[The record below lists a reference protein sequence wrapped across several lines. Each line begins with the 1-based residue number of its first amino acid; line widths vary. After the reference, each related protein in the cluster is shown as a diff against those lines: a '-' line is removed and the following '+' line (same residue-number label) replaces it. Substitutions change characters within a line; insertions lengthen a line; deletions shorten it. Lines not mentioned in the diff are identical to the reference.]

1 MPWCPKCKTEYRKGF
16 TTCSDCNTPLVEK
29 LVDEEEMIP
38 FFQAEEKRIA
48 DKLVRYF
55 EYSGLSS
62 TIRYYE
68 DNQIYVVSVPAKKQA
83 EAKKLYQAFYFVERE
98 KAENDKMDDS
108 SIDNN
113 KLHIPAEE
121 NDAKGQAGPKD
132 TGIPMKAATKGTA
145 VPEDISTED
154 TADAVSKDTGTE
166 DTAGVISED
175 IDTEGSANEIPEDIG
190 TEGSADEVPEDIGTE
205 GSVNTIPAG
214 TTEEGTDNLSS
225 VDEMPPEYNPDE
237 EDEPVTYMLKSEQYK
252 DLNATFWIFFIF
264 GIAGILILVLNL
276 ADIFNFINGAISNIV
291 MGALF
296 IFFLYVAL
304 STHHKARK
312 VQAEIEAEN
321 KLTEEINRWLTD
333 NITEEFLSSIHID
346 SISSELNYM
355 RASETIHEMM
365 IKEFGPQNNA
375 YLDRLFDDYYNRTF
389 DHMP

>member
-29 LVDEEEMIP
+29 LVDEEMIP

-55 EYSGLSS
+55 EYSGLPSD
-62 TIRYYE
+62 IRYYE

-108 SIDNN
+108 SIDNS
-113 KLHIPAEE
+113 KLRILAEE
-121 NDAKGQAGPKD
+121 NDTKEQADPKD
-132 TGIPMKAATKGTA
+132 TGIPMKAAIKETV
-145 VPEDISTED
+145 VPENISTED
-154 TADAVSKDTGTE
+154 TADTVPADTGTE
-166 DTAGVISED
+166 DTVGAVFED
-175 IDTEGSANEIPEDIG
+175 
-190 TEGSADEVPEDIGTE
+190 
-205 GSVNTIPAG
+205 
-214 TTEEGTDNLSS
+214 TTEEETDNFSS
-225 VDEMPPEYNPDE
+225 VDEVPPEYNPDE
-237 EDEPVTYMLKSEQYK
+237 EEGPVTYMLKSEQYK
-252 DLNATFWIFFIF
+252 DLNATFWIFLIF

-276 ADIFNFINGAISNIV
+276 AGIFDFINGAISNIV
-291 MGALF
+291 MGVLF

-321 KLTEEINRWLTD
+321 KLTEEINQWLSA

-346 SISSELNYM
+346 SISPELNYM
-355 RASETIHEMM
+355 RASETIHEML

-375 YLDRLFDDYYNRTF
+375 YLDRLLDDYYNRTF

>member
-29 LVDEEEMIP
+29 LVDEEMIP

-55 EYSGLSS
+55 EYSGLPSD
-62 TIRYYE
+62 IRYYE

-108 SIDNN
+108 SIDNS

-121 NDAKGQAGPKD
+121 NDTKEQADAKD
-132 TGIPMKAATKGTA
+132 TGIPMKAAIKETV
-145 VPEDISTED
+145 VPENISTED
-154 TADAVSKDTGTE
+154 TADAVSEDTGTENTEDAVPEDTGTENTEDAIPADTGTE
-166 DTAGVISED
+166 DTVGAVFED
-175 IDTEGSANEIPEDIG
+175 
-190 TEGSADEVPEDIGTE
+190 
-205 GSVNTIPAG
+205 
-214 TTEEGTDNLSS
+214 TTEEETDNFSS
-225 VDEMPPEYNPDE
+225 VDEVPPEYNPDE
-237 EDEPVTYMLKSEQYK
+237 EEGPVTYMLKSEQYK
-252 DLNATFWIFFIF
+252 DLNATFWIFLIF

-276 ADIFNFINGAISNIV
+276 AGIFDFINGAISNIV

-321 KLTEEINRWLTD
+321 KLTEEINQWLSA

-346 SISSELNYM
+346 SISPELNYM
-355 RASETIHEMM
+355 RASETIHEML
-365 IKEFGPQNNA
+365 IKKFGPQNNA
-375 YLDRLFDDYYNRTF
+375 YLDRLLDDYYNRTF